1 MNDRNM
7 IVFAGIN
14 GAGKSTY
21 FTVEKD
27 EESILANSIRI
38 NADEIL
44 KSNGGDWH
52 STTDNMQAMAKEI
65 KLIRKCIKDKK
76 SFNFETTLAASIP
89 TYLRY
94 LNNAK
99 QNGFSTHLIY
109 VGLNSAELAVERVE
123 GRVVKGGHGVDRDLI
138 LKRYTRSIKNLS
150 KLIREFD
157 EVTLYDNSEIF
168 RIVYSRN
175 QNIIR
180 HSDTN
185 FEWAKE
191 AIKIDSKDRIE

>member
-27 EESILANSIRI
+27 EESIFANSIRI

-52 STTDNMQAMAKEI
+52 NTADNMRAMAKEI
-65 KLIRKCIKDKK
+65 KLIRKCIKDKI

-109 VGLNSAELAVERVE
+109 VGLNSAELAVERVKS
-123 GRVVKGGHGVDRDLI
+123 RVAKGGHGVDRDLI
-138 LKRYTRSIKNLS
+138 FKRYTRSIKNLS

-168 RIVYSRN
+168 RIVYSRD

-180 HSDTN
+180 HSDNN

-191 AIKIDSKDRIE
+191 AIKIDSKGRIE